1 MQSIRP
7 HKGAIISY
15 LILDVDKSLSS
26 IGGYTAATTLSGL
39 PPVPINS
46 GFSQL
51 NRVMKKLVSRG
62 ERAIDHPIFG
72 KSMEPFVELTALAK
86 QNNLQGV
93 VTDTFTVAS
102 QQEIQLI
109 TAPQMVDGEPRQ
121 MELKDWGVLGQRGT
135 SYLMLNSLLPIW
147 SVTLGHMN
155 YEKDGATGIMFW
167 QPALAGGTKDQMPKF
182 FDVILVCR
190 TVHTKGKESVFTWLT
205 RPDNQFPAKDRLG
218 VLPAEMPQDFKLVF
232 EAYAKAGVLNPKIL
246 VLGKSGSGKTYSLR
260 TIPPEFAQSIKA
272 PTASVTGNSVPTSK
286 G

>member
-1 MQSIRP
+1 LSFI
-7 HKGAIISY
+7 
-15 LILDVDKSLSS
+15 ILDVDKSLSS
-26 IGGYTAATTLSGL
+26 IGGYSEATKLSGL
-39 PPVPINS
+39 PPVPINA

-51 NRVMKKLVSRG
+51 NRVMKRLVVRG
-62 ERAIDHPIFG
+62 EREITHPIFG
-72 KSMEPFVELTALAK
+72 KSTEPYCELTPLAK
-86 QNNLQGV
+86 NNNLQGV

-109 TAPQMVDGEPRQ
+109 TAPQKPEDEPRQ

-135 SYLMLNSLLPIW
+135 GYLMLNSLLPVW
-147 SVTLGHMN
+147 SITLGHMN

-190 TVHTKGKESVFTWLT
+190 TVHTKGKESVFSWLT

-218 VLPAEMPQDFKLVF
+218 VLPAEMPQDFKIVF
-232 EAYAKAGVLNPKIL
+232 EAYAKAGVSNPKIL
-246 VLGKSGSGKTYSLR
+246 VLGKSGSGKTYSLK
-260 TIPPEFAQSIKA
+260 TIPSVSAQPLNAS
-272 PTASVTGNSVPTSK
+272 ASVTGNGTLSTK